1 MVRCG
6 QWVTLRG
13 MKALFAP
20 DIIARYNVNGARY
33 TSYPTANVFHDLG
46 AGPYEQALDGIADG
60 RPLSLYLHV
69 PFCDTIC
76 YYCACNKINT
86 GNKKHAEAYIDRLIR
101 EMVMQADHL
110 SGSHPVEQLHFGGGT
125 PTFLDD
131 NQFRRVFAGLREH
144 FELMS
149 DERRDYSIEI
159 DPRGLPVERIAT
171 LAELGLNRMSVG
183 VQDFDP
189 AVQEAVNRIQSEAE
203 TLAVVDAARAN
214 GFGSINV
221 DLIYGLPLQTAAG
234 FERSLD
240 RVLALAPDRISLY
253 NYAHLPE
260 RFKTQRQ
267 IKAQDLPSPE
277 TKLDLLGKAIEHF
290 NVAGYEYV
298 GMDHFAKAT
307 DHLIAAQQDGSLQRN
322 FQGYTTH
329 GQCELI
335 ALGVSSIS
343 KVGRVYA
350 QNSKTLEA
358 YYAAIDD
365 GRLATERGYVLTPDD
380 EVVADAI
387 QRIMCHFH
395 VDVSDFNKTHGV
407 DFWQRF
413 ECAWPGLNEMAEEG
427 LIELSESSIRIT
439 PTGRFLVRNVCMLFD
454 AHLPAQSQGFSKTV

>member
-1 MVRCG
+1 
-6 QWVTLRG
+6 

-33 TSYPTANVFHDLG
+33 TSYPTANVFHALD
-46 AGPYEQALDGIADG
+46 ARPYEQALDAIQDG
-60 RPLSLYLHV
+60 KPLSLYLHV

-101 EMVMQADHL
+101 EMSMQSAHI

-131 NQFRRVFAGLREH
+131 DQFKRVFAGLREN

-149 DERRDYSIEI
+149 DDRRDYSIEI
-159 DPRGLPVERIAT
+159 DPRGLPVERIAN
-171 LAELGLNRMSVG
+171 LAELGFNRMSVG

-203 TLAVVDAARAN
+203 TRVVVEAARAN

-221 DLIYGLPLQTAAG
+221 DLIYGLPLQTTSG

-240 RVLALAPDRISLY
+240 RVLALEPDRISLY

-267 IKAQDLPSPE
+267 IRAEDLPSPE

-290 NVAGYEYV
+290 NVAGYEYI

-307 DHLIAAQQDGSLQRN
+307 DHLLTAQQDGSLQRN

-350 QNSKTLEA
+350 QNSKTLEE
-358 YYAAIDD
+358 YYEAIDA
-365 GRLATERGYVLTPDD
+365 GRLATDRGYVLTAED
-380 EVVADAI
+380 EIVADAI

-395 VDVSDFNKTHGV
+395 VDVEEFNATHDV
-407 DFWQRF
+407 DFWRMF
-413 ECAWPGLNEMAEEG
+413 ESAWPGLNEMAEEG
-427 LIELSESSIRIT
+427 LVELSERHIRVT
-439 PTGRFLVRNVCMLFD
+439 PTGRFLVRNVCMLLD
-454 AHLPAQSQGFSKTV
+454 AHLPAQPQGFSKTL

>member
-1 MVRCG
+1 
-6 QWVTLRG
+6 

-33 TSYPTANVFHDLG
+33 TSYPTANVFHALD
-46 AGPYEQALDGIADG
+46 ARPYEQALDAIQDG
-60 RPLSLYLHV
+60 KPLSLYLHV

-101 EMVMQADHL
+101 EMSMQSAHI

-131 NQFRRVFAGLREH
+131 DQFKRVFAGLREN

-149 DERRDYSIEI
+149 DDRRDYSIEI
-159 DPRGLPVERIAT
+159 DPRGLPVERIAN
-171 LAELGLNRMSVG
+171 LAELGFNRMSVG

-203 TLAVVDAARAN
+203 TRVVVEAARAN

-221 DLIYGLPLQTAAG
+221 DLIYGLPLQTTSG

-240 RVLALAPDRISLY
+240 RVLALEPDRISLY

-267 IKAQDLPSPE
+267 IRAEDLPSPE

-290 NVAGYEYV
+290 NVAGYEYI

-307 DHLIAAQQDGSLQRN
+307 DHLLTAQQDGSLQRN

-350 QNSKTLEA
+350 QNSKTLEE
-358 YYAAIDD
+358 YYEAIDA
-365 GRLATERGYVLTPDD
+365 GRLATDRGYVLTAED
-380 EVVADAI
+380 EIVADAI

-395 VDVSDFNKTHGV
+395 VDVDEFNATHDV
-407 DFWQRF
+407 DFWRMF
-413 ECAWPGLNEMAEEG
+413 ESAWPGLNEMAEEG
-427 LIELSESSIRIT
+427 LVELSERHIRVT
-439 PTGRFLVRNVCMLFD
+439 PTGRFLVRNVCMLLD
-454 AHLPAQSQGFSKTV
+454 AHLPAQPQGFSKTL

>member
-1 MVRCG
+1 
-6 QWVTLRG
+6 

-33 TSYPTANVFHDLG
+33 TSYPTANVFHALD
-46 AGPYEQALDGIADG
+46 ARPYEQALDAIQDG
-60 RPLSLYLHV
+60 KPLSLYLHV

-101 EMVMQADHL
+101 EMSMQSAHI

-131 NQFRRVFAGLREH
+131 DQFKRVFAGLREN

-149 DERRDYSIEI
+149 DDRRDYSIEI
-159 DPRGLPVERIAT
+159 DPRGLPVERIAN
-171 LAELGLNRMSVG
+171 LAELGFNRMSVG

-203 TLAVVDAARAN
+203 TRAVVEAARAN

-221 DLIYGLPLQTAAG
+221 DLIYGLPLQTTSG

-240 RVLALAPDRISLY
+240 RVLALEPDRISLY

-267 IKAQDLPSPE
+267 IRAEDLPSPE

-290 NVAGYEYV
+290 NVAGYEYI

-307 DHLIAAQQDGSLQRN
+307 DHLLTAQQDGSLQRN

-350 QNSKTLEA
+350 QNSKTLEE
-358 YYAAIDD
+358 YYEAIDA
-365 GRLATERGYVLTPDD
+365 GRLATDRGYVLTAED
-380 EVVADAI
+380 EIVADAI

-395 VDVSDFNKTHGV
+395 VDVDEFNATHDV
-407 DFWQRF
+407 DFWRMF
-413 ECAWPGLNEMAEEG
+413 ESAWPGLNEMAEEG
-427 LIELSESSIRIT
+427 LVELSERHIRVT
-439 PTGRFLVRNVCMLFD
+439 PTGRFLVRNVCMLLD
-454 AHLPAQSQGFSKTV
+454 AHLPAQPQGFSKTL